1 MDFGMKFKTSLFG
14 FSKKDVISC
23 IQELNESHQQELEEV
38 RLEVAAAQKKYDEL
52 QEISAETSRMLSD
65 SEQQCEQYQKKN
77 QALESVVKRLVE
89 ERKDGETEITRLR
102 QASLTNSSRISEL
115 QFSNHE
121 LQRKLDEAED
131 KLDKYNEL
139 CENISDVMLDA
150 QKISTQLQQDAER
163 QAKRI
168 VDEAQRSVEQI
179 GSDARRYHSELDQIS
194 QSLNDVIAQLQKR
207 LEEMEKS
214 FSESGSSV
222 EDERETVPVPEK
234 KPVKRVASGHS
245 SAANDFLGK
254 VKEWLK

>member
-222 EDERETVPVPEK
+222 EDERETAPVPEK
-234 KPVKRVASGHS
+234 KPVRRVASGHS